1 MITVFTNGCFD
12 VLHPGHVDLLE
23 RARDFGDRLIIGL
36 NSDRSVRALKG
47 PGRPLI
53 PEEERAAVLR
63 ALRCVEEVIIFDELT
78 PVRLIEELQPDVL
91 IKGGDW
97 VVKQIVGAKTVWRKG
112 GRVLSL
118 PLKPGYSTTGL
129 VERIHT
135 QAAERPRLAACTPAE
150 DDADPLIIRVL
161 REHTETIERLAR
173 ECLPVIHEASEML
186 IAALQSGKKIL
197 LCGNGGSAADA
208 QHIAAELVGRFERER
223 RAYPALAL
231 TTDTS
236 ALTAIANDYGIE
248 RLFARQVEGLATP
261 GDVLVGISTSG
272 NSASIL
278 AAVKAARL
286 LGCHT
291 IGLTGAKGRRL
302 AALCD
307 VAVMVPSTRT
317 SRIQEAHI
325 TIGHLWCELADGALR
340 QVMESSM
347 PHGVPEACECTEP
360 ARPLAG

>member
-1 MITVFTNGCFD
+1 MLSVFTNGCFD
-12 VLHPGHVDLLE
+12 LLHPGHVDLLE
-23 RARDFGDRLIIGL
+23 RARDFGDRLIVGL

-53 PEEERAAVLR
+53 PEEERAALLR
-63 ALRCVEEVIIFDELT
+63 ALRCVDEVIIFDELT
-78 PVRLIEELQPDVL
+78 PARLIEEVQPDVL

-97 VVKQIVGAKTVWRKG
+97 AVEQIVGAKTVWRKG

-118 PLKPGYSTTGL
+118 PLKLGYSTTGL
-129 VERIHT
+129 VEKIHR
-135 QAAERPRLAACTPAE
+135 QPAERPRLATCEHSE
-150 DDADPLIIRVL
+150 DDGEPLIIRVL
-161 REHTETIERLAR
+161 REHTETIERLAGD
-173 ECLPVIHEASEML
+173 CLPAIHEASEMI
-186 IAALQSGKKIL
+186 IAALQTGKKLL

-208 QHIAAELVGRFERER
+208 QHIAAEFIGRFERER

-236 ALTAIANDYGIE
+236 ALTAISNDYGVE
-248 RLFARQVEGLATP
+248 QLFARQVEGLANP
-261 GDVLVGISTSG
+261 EDVLIAISTSG
-272 NSASIL
+272 HSTNIL
-278 AAVKAARL
+278 AAVQAATR

-291 IGLTGAKGRRL
+291 VGLTGAKGRRL

-340 QVMESSM
+340 QAMAASLPHDLPKTYEFTES
-347 PHGVPEACECTEP
+347 